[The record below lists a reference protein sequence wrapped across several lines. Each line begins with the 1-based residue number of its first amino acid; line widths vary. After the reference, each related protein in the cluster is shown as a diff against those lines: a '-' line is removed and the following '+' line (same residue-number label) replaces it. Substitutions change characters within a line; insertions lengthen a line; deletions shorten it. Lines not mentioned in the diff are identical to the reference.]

1 MSVESIARNYLLILN
16 TNQTEFQLFSIIS
29 ILTCN
34 ISLPNATNGKTTK
47 METQK
52 EVNTQSPSIFNKMA
66 YGAFI
71 VLALYYLVFNKS
83 YTDFMTQFGI
93 ALVFDPFDQAIKWGD
108 RPLYQR
114 IWLLLHVAILFGVAI
129 WFFFLK

>member
-1 MSVESIARNYLLILN
+1 LL
-16 TNQTEFQLFSIIS
+16 SIIS

-34 ISLPNATNGKTTK
+34 ISLPNASNGKTTK

-66 YGAFI
+66 YGAFVI
-71 VLALYYLVFNKS
+71 FALYYLIFNKS
-83 YTDFMTQFGI
+83 YTDFIAQFGI
-93 ALVFDPFDQAIKWGD
+93 ALIFEPFNQTIKWGD

-114 IWLLLHVAILFGVAI
+114 IWLLVHVAILFVVAI
-129 WFFFLK
+129 WFFFVK

>member
-1 MSVESIARNYLLILN
+1 
-16 TNQTEFQLFSIIS
+16 
-29 ILTCN
+29 
-34 ISLPNATNGKTTK
+34 
-47 METQK
+47 METQN
-52 EVNTQSPSIFNKMA
+52 EVTTPSPSIFNKMA

-71 VLALYYLVFNKS
+71 VLALYYLIFKKN

-114 IWLLLHVAILFGVAI
+114 IWLLVHVAILFVVAF
-129 WFFFLK
+129 WFFFVK